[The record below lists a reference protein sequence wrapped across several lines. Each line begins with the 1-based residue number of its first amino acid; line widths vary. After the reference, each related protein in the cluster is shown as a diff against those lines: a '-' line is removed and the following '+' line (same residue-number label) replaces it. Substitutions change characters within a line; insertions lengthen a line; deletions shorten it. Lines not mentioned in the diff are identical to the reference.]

1 MMQRSVWLFL
11 AGLVATAGCQG
22 IPSAPSARPQ
32 SPAAPASQPARRA
45 DQAATLPAEA
55 LLSLEQLPPRLTKPA
70 DSSDADKL
78 SDRAAELA
86 RQAQEDY
93 AARRFAQAA
102 EKLDRARAFDPH
114 SPLIQRQLGVTY
126 AALGDAA
133 KAEAALKASLADA
146 PDHALV
152 QMLLGAYA
160 AAQRNNRQANV
171 YFRQALLCS
180 DAGDDQLET
189 AETLYRL
196 AVLLETQGY
205 LTASAQCHARLAG
218 LLLTHDRQ
226 YAASDRAVLRGLV
239 AQPQQQML
247 AQGRVLLKL
256 GKVAD
261 GAGFIEKAYRRDKSN
276 PQAARLVVKA
286 LLQKGDYDGAQTVLT
301 EMLQEPALREGAAE
315 SAVEF
320 CRERKDP
327 RLPYR
332 LLEAYAAQ
340 GGSDSDFILAMI
352 EVASELG
359 STQRPDQAVARFLG
373 SASQQGSVALRLA
386 RMYARL
392 GDAGNALA
400 QLSGLFA
407 ANAPELVDAPEEL
420 KLSAK
425 SLKTDGIAAAVAGD
439 AQPAQLAA
447 AALLLDLAGQSDRAV
462 DLFRKAIAGD
472 NRLWAA
478 YQALQR
484 IYQSKNDRPGEDA
497 LLEQLKLAEQGQPYY
512 YLKGAAELNRGQ
524 YPQARNDLDQARV
537 RLDRHAPTLVLL
549 GRTYN
554 RLGVPQQAEVF
565 LTQAYAQA
573 PNSSSVV
580 REIVELYIGTGRQS
594 EARELVDRFTQA
606 NPASLT
612 GRILLARL
620 DLISGNTDKAR
631 EEIAALL
638 AQLPDDLDIRRL
650 DLYLELPP
658 NMGKR
663 PIPADKAKAAIER
676 AQALLK
682 LQPSDMQ
689 TSRILAALLVNQEQ
703 YAQAETVLEKLFKQS
718 PHDVALILAYEEV
731 LEKEKKSD
739 RAMAV
744 LDEWLGWEEQAGQQ
758 FAIRARQAR
767 LLAQAGQYDKL
778 QAHVQGWLDEL
789 AKKPVRPAPPERRGD
804 LQQVVRLTHIS
815 VLSDL
820 KAYDQALR
828 AVEGYLA
835 QPLDP
840 PQLALLKGLKI
851 DLLGKQK
858 RLAELTDFGKR
869 WIAQESD
876 TDLAYSSLVLT
887 LAECEKYDEA
897 LKLAD
902 DWLEAEGK
910 AASATAPATAPA
922 VPDATNIPP
931 LDLQPEKP
939 LGARAAIVRI
949 NLLAQRNKVALER
962 ARQFAAQA
970 DNDTRLLKLLYSA
983 LAANELDAE
992 TMTLMER
999 IYALDPDDVGI
1010 NNDLGY
1016 SLADRG
1022 VQLDRAEEMIRR
1034 ATEARREVA
1043 FLDSLGWV
1051 LYKRGKIEQA
1061 QAAFDEALDLQ
1072 AGQEDQSDQ
1081 EGHALIFDHAG
1092 DAYWRG
1098 GQADKALQC
1107 WKAAVDLG
1115 KKQKRPDRDSRAVLE
1130 RAPAKIQ
1137 AAGAR
1142 KPPPVAP
1149 LGEGIVPEK

>member
-1 MMQRSVWLFL
+1 MMHRSVWLFVG
-11 AGLVATAGCQG
+11 GLLATAGCQG
-22 IPSAPSARPQ
+22 ISSAPSARPL
-32 SPAAPASQPARRA
+32 SPAASASQPVRRA

-55 LLSLEQLPPRLTKPA
+55 LIGLEQLSPRLTKPA
-70 DSSDADKL
+70 DSADADKL
-78 SDRAAELA
+78 SDRAAELVN
-86 RQAQEDY
+86 QAKEDY
-93 AARRFAQAA
+93 AARRYAQAA

-114 SPLIQRQLGVTY
+114 SSLIQRQLGVTY

-133 KAEAALKASLADA
+133 KAETALKASLADA
-146 PDHALV
+146 PDHVLA

-160 AAQRNNRQANV
+160 AAARNNRQAII

-180 DAGDDQLET
+180 DAGDDNLET

-196 AVLLETQGY
+196 AVMLETQGY
-205 LTASAQCHARLAG
+205 LTAAAQCHARLAN

-239 AQPQQQML
+239 AQPQLQML

-256 GKVAD
+256 GKVDDA
-261 GAGFIEKAYRRDKSN
+261 AGLIEKAYRRDKSN

-340 GGSDSDFILAMI
+340 GGNDSDFILAMI

-359 STQRPDQAVARFLG
+359 STQRPDLAVARFLG
-373 SASQQGSVALRLA
+373 SPAQQGSVALRLA

-392 GDAGNALA
+392 GDAANTAA

-420 KLSAK
+420 KLSVKGLK
-425 SLKTDGIAAAVAGD
+425 SDSIAALAAK
-439 AQPAQLAA
+439 AQPEQLAA
-447 AALLLDLAGQSDRAV
+447 AALLLDLVGQSDRAV
-462 DLFRKAIAGD
+462 DLYRKAIAGN
-472 NRLWAA
+472 NRMWGA
-478 YQALQR
+478 YQALQL
-484 IYQSKNDRPGEDA
+484 IYQARGDRPGEDA
-497 LLEQLKLAEQGQPYY
+497 LLAQLKLVEQGQPYY

-537 RLDRHAPTLVLL
+537 RMDRHTPTLVLL
-549 GRTYN
+549 ARAYS

-565 LTQAYAQA
+565 LAQAYAQA
-573 PNSSSVV
+573 PNSPSVV
-580 REIVELYIGTGRQS
+580 REIAELYIGTARQG
-594 EARELVDRFTQA
+594 EARQLVDRFTQA

-612 GRILLARL
+612 GRILQARL
-620 DLISGNTDKAR
+620 DLISGKTDKAR

-650 DLYLELPP
+650 DLYLELPA

-663 PIPADKAKAAIER
+663 PIPADKAKIAIER
-676 AQALLK
+676 AQALLN

-689 TSRILAALLVNQEQ
+689 TSRILAALLVNQQQ
-703 YAQAETVLEKLFKQS
+703 YAQAENVLEKLYKQS
-718 PHDVALILAYEEV
+718 PHEVALILAYEEV
-731 LEKEKKSD
+731 LEKAKKFD
-739 RAMAV
+739 RAMIL

-758 FAIRARQAR
+758 FAIRARMAR

-778 QAHVQGWLDEL
+778 QAFVQGWLENT
-789 AKKPVRPAPPERRGD
+789 AKKPGPMAPSERRGD
-804 LQQVVRLTHIS
+804 LQQVVRLTHVS
-815 VLSDL
+815 VLSEL
-820 KAYDQALR
+820 KAYDQALQ

-835 QPLDP
+835 QPLEP
-840 PQLALLKGLKI
+840 SQLALMKGLKI

-858 RLAELTDFGKR
+858 KVAELTDFGKQ
-869 WIAQESD
+869 WIAQGSD
-876 TDLAYSSLVLT
+876 TDLAYSALVMT
-887 LAECEKYDEA
+887 LADCEQYDEA
-897 LKLAD
+897 LKLAGE
-902 DWLEAEGK
+902 WLAAEAT
-910 AASATAPATAPA
+910 AASSTAPATAPA
-922 VPDATNIPP
+922 TEANVPS

-939 LGARAAIVRI
+939 LGARAAIIRL

-970 DNDTRLLKLLYSA
+970 DDDTRVLKLLYAA
-983 LAANELDAE
+983 LAANELDDEA
-992 TMTLMER
+992 MTLMEK
-999 IYALDPDDVGI
+999 IYTLDPQDVGI

-1022 VQLDRAEEMIRR
+1022 VQLDRAEEMIRQ

-1061 QAAFDEALDLQ
+1061 QAAFDEALELQ
-1072 AGQEDQSDQ
+1072 ASQEDPSDQ

-1098 GQADKALQC
+1098 GQADRAIQC
-1107 WKAAVDLG
+1107 WKTAVDLA
-1115 KKQKRPDRDSRAVLE
+1115 KKQKRPDRESRAVLE
-1130 RAPAKIQ
+1130 KAPAKIQ
-1137 AAGAR
+1137 AAGAG
-1142 KPPPVAP
+1142 KPPALAP